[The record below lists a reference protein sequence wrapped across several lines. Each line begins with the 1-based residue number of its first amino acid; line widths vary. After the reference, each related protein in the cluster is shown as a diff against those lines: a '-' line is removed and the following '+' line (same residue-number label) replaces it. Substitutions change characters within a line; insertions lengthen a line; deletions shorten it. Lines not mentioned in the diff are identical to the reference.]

1 MKNGSYRLIY
11 KTLAFL
17 LCVVTIL
24 TTLAGGAMV
33 VALALGGS
41 AKTEEA
47 FLEQYLS
54 GLLAEDARKIQ
65 YVYCQETESTLPVE
79 TLMDYWGWPAEHRVR
94 QTENGKSDV
103 YPGLYLGE
111 SNLRYTIQDLNGK
124 ILAGNY
130 EGTETLAKY
139 QGTGSGE
146 HLQMIRGRLLDLER
160 NYNLAGWYYIDETEP
175 TAAETDDADAAEPTE
190 AGAADAAEP
199 REAGAADATEPMA
212 DEAADTTEATA
223 AAEQEGDWNPYVQAW
238 YWEGSDREFTVTV
251 YLLKDLSYEDDSY
264 AAAVP
269 VLRTLYAHRGLAV
282 WLLMGGLLGTVLLL
296 VYLCAGAGRR
306 AGTSE
311 LCLSFPDKIPLDVF
325 MVLTLGIQAGLGYL
339 GAKILATTE
348 FSSLLGIDNGWV
360 VNLGYGLAAIGVLGA
375 VIAALGLGLVLSV
388 VTRCKYGKGYWWR
401 RSVLGWCLRWC
412 LRGLRS
418 LYGLLPVIWRWL
430 LLGLALWI
438 LNWIAALSVY
448 DGEGLII
455 LGTLVFLGMTAYG
468 AWAMG
473 RLQKQ
478 AAKLASGDFT
488 GETPRHMHGVFRRI
502 SRDMGAVGQGAAIAV
517 ENQMKSE
524 RLKTELI
531 TNVSH
536 DIKTPLTSIVNYV
549 DLLQKPHSPEQE
561 REYLE
566 VLDRQ
571 SKRMKKLIEDL
582 VEMSK
587 ASTGNIPAYLTP
599 TNLVEIANQALAE
612 YDGKLKLAGLTPEL
626 TVLGK
631 DGRPKAPEAAVTV
644 MADGRLLWRVLDNL
658 LGNAVKYALPG
669 TRLYVDIVEYEKSVM
684 LSVKN
689 VSRERLNISADELME
704 RFVRGDA
711 SRSTEGSGLGLN
723 IAKSLM
729 ELQKGKLNLV
739 VDGDLF
745 KAVLLYSPMEGAA
758 EAPAEPQE
766 A

>member
-17 LCVVTIL
+17 LCIVTIL
-24 TTLAGGAMV
+24 VTLAGGAMM

-41 AKTEEA
+41 GGTESA

-54 GLLAEDARKIQ
+54 GQMSTDAVKIQ
-65 YVYCQETESTLPVE
+65 SVYCQQAESALPVE
-79 TLMDYWGWPAEHRVR
+79 TLMDYWGWPTEKRVR
-94 QTENGKSDV
+94 HTENGKTDV

-111 SNLRYTIQDLNGK
+111 SNLRYTIQDLSGK
-124 ILAGNY
+124 VLAGNY
-130 EGTETLAKY
+130 EGTEVLAQY
-139 QGTGSGE
+139 QVTSRGAYLEMVSGY
-146 HLQMIRGRLLDLER
+146 LLDLEQ

-175 TAAETDDADAAEPTE
+175 TAAETDDADS
-190 AGAADAAEP
+190 
-199 REAGAADATEPMA
+199 M
-212 DEAADTTEATA
+212 EATA
-223 AAEQEGDWNPYVQAW
+223 AAEPVGDWNPYVQGW
-238 YWEGSDREFTVTV
+238 YWKDSDQELTVIV
-251 YLLKDLSYEDDSY
+251 YLLKDLRYEDDSY

-269 VLRTLYAHRGLAV
+269 VLRTLYANRGLAV

-306 AGTSE
+306 AGTQE
-311 LCLSFPDKIPLDVF
+311 LCLSALDKIPLDLF
-325 MVLTLGIQAGLGYL
+325 LVLTLGIQAALGYL

-360 VNLGYGLAAIGVLGA
+360 VNLGYGLAAVGILGA
-375 VIAALGLGLVLSV
+375 IIVALGLGLALSV

-401 RSVLGWCLRWC
+401 NSILGWCLRWLLRC
-412 LRGLRS
+412 LRWMGRGLRS
-418 LYGLLPVIWRWL
+418 LFGMLPVIWRWL
-430 LLGLALWI
+430 LLGLALWFW
-438 LNWIAALSVY
+438 NGIAALSIY
-448 DGEGLII
+448 DGEWLIG
-455 LGTLVFLGMTAYG
+455 LGTLLFLALTAYG

-473 RLQKQ
+473 KLQKQ

-488 GETPRHMHGVFRRI
+488 GETPRHMHGVFQKI

-549 DLLQKPHSPEQE
+549 DLLQKPHTPEE
-561 REYLE
+561 ETEYLA

-587 ASTGNIPAYLTP
+587 ASTGNIPAYLVP
-599 TNLVEIANQALAE
+599 TNLVEITNQALAE
-612 YDGKLKLAGLTPEL
+612 YDGKLKQAGLTPEV
-626 TVLGK
+626 TVLGRNGK
-631 DGRPKAPEAAVTV
+631 PKAPEEAVTV

-658 LGNAVKYALPG
+658 LGNAVKYAMPG
-669 TRLYVDIVEYEKSVM
+669 TRLYVDIVEYERSVM

-689 VSRERLNISADELME
+689 VSKERLNISADELME
-704 RFVRGDA
+704 RFVRGDS

-729 ELQKGKLNLV
+729 ELQKAKLNLV

-745 KAVLLYSPMEGAA
+745 KAVLLYDPM
-758 EAPAEPQE
+758 PREPE
-766 A
+766 PTEKA